1 MYYCFI
7 LSGGSL
13 GWSCG
18 AGLDNLVPLV
28 VWPVY
33 QNCPKATPLSSLED
47 NLTLT
52 GGLLGNVV

>member
-28 VWPVY
+28 WPVY
-33 QNCPKATPLSSLED
+33 QNCPKATPFSSLED